1 MKEMLDLCD
10 RPLKF
15 GDIVAVGWSGGG
27 MTINLFLGYSTST
40 YKDKEGNIIHWIGNP
55 EFIGLD
61 EYMIT
66 SIKKNGRIYPE
77 RIQAYRKQRLVIVS
91 KESLPETQQ
100 IIYNKLLNL
109 IKNGNTRD
117 RN

>member
-27 MTINLFLGYSTST
+27 MTINLFLGYSSSS
-40 YKDKEGNIIHWIGNP
+40 YKDNDGKLIHWIGNP
-55 EFIGLD
+55 EFIGLE
-61 EYMIT
+61 EYMIEA
-66 SIKKNGRIYPE
+66 IKKNGRIYPE
-77 RIQAYRKQRLVIVS
+77 RIQAYRKCRLVIIS
-91 KESLPETQQ
+91 KESLPETRQ
-100 IIYNKLLNL
+100 IIYDKLFNL

>member
-1 MKEMLDLCD
+1 MVDLCD

-27 MTINLFLGYSTST
+27 MTINLFLGYSNST
-40 YKDKEGNIIHWIGNP
+40 YTDDNGDIIEWVGYP
-55 EFIGLD
+55 EFIGL
-61 EYMIT
+61 EENMIE
-66 SIKKNGRIYPE
+66 SIKENGRVFPE
-77 RIQAYRKQRLVIVS
+77 RIHSYTKYRLVRVS
-91 KESLPETQQ
+91 KESLPETRQ

>member
-1 MKEMLDLCD
+1 MKEMVDLCD

-15 GDIVAVGWSGGG
+15 GDIVAVGYSGGN

-40 YKDKEGNIIHWIGNP
+40 YEDKQGNTIHWVGHP
-55 EFIGLD
+55 EFIGLE
-61 EYMIT
+61 EYCIEA
-66 SIKKNGRIYPE
+66 IKKNGRIYPE

-91 KESLPETQQ
+91 KESLPETRR
-100 IIYNKLLNL
+100 IIYNKLINL